1 MIEEGKETKKKS
13 GKMKWIIMLLVLLI
27 LGGGG
32 YFAYTTYFQNSTE
45 TAEPQ
50 DVQLEEVDPSD
61 SQVVTLPS
69 FLVNLSDP
77 LGRRYIKLTL
87 DVEVASP
94 EAAKVLESANA
105 KVRDA
110 VILLLS
116 SKSYSDL
123 ASLESKL
130 LLKNEL
136 VTRLNQII
144 GSSKVV
150 RVYFTELVIQ

>member
-1 MIEEGKETKKKS
+1 MIEEGSEKKKS
-13 GKMKWIIMLLVLLI
+13 GKMKWIIMLLILLL
-27 LGGGG
+27 LGGGIYFG
-32 YFAYTTYFQNSTE
+32 YTMYFQDQTT

-50 DVQLEEVDPSD
+50 DAQIEEADPAD

-87 DVEVASP
+87 DVEVADQN
-94 EAAKVLESANA
+94 AAATLESASA

-116 SKSYSDL
+116 SKTYADL

-136 VTRLNQII
+136 VTRLNQVI
-144 GSSKVV
+144 GGSKVV

>member
-50 DVQLEEVDPSD
+50 DVQLEEIDSSD

-87 DVEVASP
+87 DVEVANSD
-94 EAAKVLESANA
+94 AAKVLEGANA

>member
-1 MIEEGKETKKKS
+1 MIEEGSESKKKS
-13 GKMKWIIMLLVLLI
+13 GKMKWIIMLLVLLL

-32 YFAYTTYFQNSTE
+32 YYAYTTYFQNSTE
-45 TAEPQ
+45 AAAPQ
-50 DVQLEEVDPSD
+50 DVQLEEVDTSD
-61 SQVVTLPS
+61 SMVVTLPS

-87 DVEVASP
+87 DVEVANADSAQTL
-94 EAAKVLESANA
+94 EAQGA

-116 SKSYSDL
+116 SKSYADL

>member
-1 MIEEGKETKKKS
+1 MIEEGTEKKKS
-13 GKMKWIIMLLVLLI
+13 GKMKWIIMLLILLL

-32 YFAYTTYFQNSTE
+32 YFAYTMYFQPQQE
-45 TAEPQ
+45 ADVPQ
-50 DVQLEEVDPSD
+50 DAQLEETSFAD

-87 DVEVASP
+87 DVEVAD
-94 EAAKVLESANA
+94 ENAAKTLESASA

-116 SKSYSDL
+116 SKTYADL

-136 VTRLNQII
+136 VTRLNQVI
-144 GSSKVV
+144 GGSKVV

>member
-1 MIEEGKETKKKS
+1 VIEEGKETKKKS
-13 GKMKWIIMLLVLLI
+13 GKMKWIIMLLVLL
-27 LGGGG
+27 LLAGGG

-87 DVEVASP
+87 DVEVSSP
-94 EAAKVLESANA
+94 EAATVLESASA
-105 KVRDA
+105 QVRDA
-110 VILLLS
+110 VMQLAS
-116 SKSYSDL
+116 SRSSANL
-123 ASLESKL
+123 ASLASKL

-144 GSSKVV
+144 GGSKVV

>member
-1 MIEEGKETKKKS
+1 MIEEGSEKKKS
-13 GKMKWIIMLLVLLI
+13 GKMKWIIMLLVLLL

-32 YFAYTTYFQNSTE
+32 FAAYKFYFQEQTDTPTE
-45 TAEPQ
+45 MA
-50 DVQLEEVDPSD
+50 DAQLEEANPADAM
-61 SQVVTLPS
+61 VVTLPS

-87 DVEVASP
+87 DVEVTDQDAAS
-94 EAAKVLESANA
+94 VLESASA

-116 SKSYSDL
+116 SKSYADL

>member
-1 MIEEGKETKKKS
+1 MIEEGSEKKKS
-13 GKMKWIIMLLVLLI
+13 GKMKWIIMLLILLL

-32 YFAYTTYFQNSTE
+32 YYAYTTYFQDATE
-45 TAEPQ
+45 TAEPEDAQ
-50 DVQLEEVDPSD
+50 IEETDASD
-61 SQVVTLPS
+61 ATVVTLPS

-87 DVEVASP
+87 DVAVAGE
-94 EAAKVLESANA
+94 EAATKLETESA

-116 SKSYSDL
+116 SKTYADL

-136 VTRLNQII
+136 VTRLNQVI
-144 GSSKVV
+144 GGSKVV

>member
-1 MIEEGKETKKKS
+1 MIEEGSESKKKN
-13 GKMKWIIMLLVLLI
+13 GKMKWIIMLLILLL

-32 YFAYTTYFQNSTE
+32 YYAYTTYFQDSAE
-45 TAEPQ
+45 TPEQQ
-50 DVQLEEVDPSD
+50 DVQLEPADSSD
-61 SQVVTLPS
+61 SQIITLPT

-94 EAAKVLESANA
+94 DAAQVLENAGA

-116 SKSYSDL
+116 SKSYADL

>member
-1 MIEEGKETKKKS
+1 MEEGKEPKKKS
-13 GKMKWIIMLLVLLI
+13 GKMKWIIMLLVLLL

-32 YFAYTTYFQNSTE
+32 YFAYTMYFQDGTE

-50 DVQLEEVDPSD
+50 DAQIEEAEPTDA
-61 SQVVTLPS
+61 QVVTLPS

-87 DVEVASP
+87 DVEVADP
-94 EAAKVLESANA
+94 EAAATLENASA

-116 SKSYSDL
+116 SKTYADL

-136 VTRLNQII
+136 VTRLNQVI
-144 GSSKVV
+144 GGSKVV

>member
-1 MIEEGKETKKKS
+1 MIEEGKEQKKKS
-13 GKMKWIIMLLVLLI
+13 GKMKWLIMLFILL
-27 LGGGG
+27 LLAGGG
-32 YFAYTTYFQNSTE
+32 YLAYTTYFQNSTE

-50 DVQLEEVDPSD
+50 DVQLEDIDPAD

-87 DVEVASP
+87 DVEVASSD
-94 EAAKVLESANA
+94 AAQVLESSSP

-116 SKSYSDL
+116 SKSYADL
-123 ASLESKL
+123 ASLENKI

>member
-94 EAAKVLESANA
+94 EAAKVLESASA